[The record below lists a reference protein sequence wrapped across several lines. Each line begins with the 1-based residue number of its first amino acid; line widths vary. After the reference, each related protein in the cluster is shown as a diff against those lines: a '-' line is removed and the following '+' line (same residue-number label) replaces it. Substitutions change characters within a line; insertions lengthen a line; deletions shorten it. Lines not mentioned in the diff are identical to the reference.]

1 MTCPVASKAELPGVG
16 ESGDNGV
23 VLGVLLALAPG
34 RRATPPLANGPEEPP
49 DTSPLPLLPSLEE
62 DGNLERIHLPL
73 GRPIASIHRHLQ
85 LASSEPREV
94 YHYQVSKA
102 GLQRGQKKKMML
114 LGSLSHD
121 AGQPALLLSFSS
133 ATAGF
138 QEAHLRRTGRC
149 RLNAAPRSA
158 PTNGRLIVD
167 SVWTPYRMALWTTI
181 WRFSCA
187 CFATWVDSRA
197 ALIHAVRARERA
209 R

>member
-1 MTCPVASKAELPGVG
+1 M
-16 ESGDNGV
+16 
-23 VLGVLLALAPG
+23 LGVLLALAPG

-94 YHYQVSKA
+94 YHYQISTA

-121 AGQPALLLSFSS
+121 AGQPALLLSYSS

-138 QEAHLRRTGRC
+138 QEAHWALPVEYGTEIC
-149 RLNAAPRSA
+149 SYQ
-158 PTNGRLIVD
+158 RLIVD

-181 WRFSCA
+181 
-187 CFATWVDSRA
+187 
-197 ALIHAVRARERA
+197 
-209 R
+209 

>member
-1 MTCPVASKAELPGVG
+1 MMRPPPRCSSGDLPSCKQSRAFGCG

-73 GRPIASIHRHLQ
+73 GRPIASIHCHLQ

-94 YHYQVSKA
+94 YHYQISTA

-121 AGQPALLLSFSS
+121 AGQPALLLSYSS

-138 QEAHLRRTGRC
+138 QEAHWALPVEYGTEIC
-149 RLNAAPRSA
+149 SYQ
-158 PTNGRLIVD
+158 RLIVD
-167 SVWTPYRMALWTTI
+167 SGL
-181 WRFSCA
+181 
-187 CFATWVDSRA
+187 DS
-197 ALIHAVRARERA
+197 L
-209 R
+209 

>member
-73 GRPIASIHRHLQ
+73 GRPIASIHCHLQ

-94 YHYQVSKA
+94 YHYQVSTA
-102 GLQRGQKKKMML
+102 GLQRGQKML

-121 AGQPALLLSFSS
+121 AGQPALLLSYSS

-138 QEAHLRRTGRC
+138 QEAHWALPVEYGTEIC
-149 RLNAAPRSA
+149 SYQ
-158 PTNGRLIVD
+158 RLIVD
-167 SVWTPYRMALWTTI
+167 SVWTPSIVWHSGPPCIMAG
-181 WRFSCA
+181 FS
-187 CFATWVDSRA
+187 TS
-197 ALIHAVRARERA
+197 AVPVSPPGG
-209 R
+209 